1 MTQRY
6 ERTNERTRIRNSL
19 LTCIQQGRPLILA
32 SRPEKRTPKKQS
44 SSIKQTD
51 RAHLSSKRRREMDL
65 ETTSKLESNAK
76 QRRQARWGTWFEVS
90 RLIFPVP
97 SPPSAVLFVVIFPHF
112 LFFGFSY
119 FFFFFF
125 LRFSLFVVTYRVVD
139 HSSIRRSKMRPL
151 LSLLWLRGIFF
162 S

>member
-1 MTQRY
+1 MAQIFASPLPSPWHNNLRGRPPYLRY
-6 ERTNERTRIRNSL
+6 NRMQTWRSDTNERTRIRNSL

-112 LFFGFSY
+112 LFFGFFL

-125 LRFSLFVVTYRVVD
+125 YAFRFL
-139 HSSIRRSKMRPL
+139 
-151 LSLLWLRGIFF
+151 
-162 S
+162 